1 MGVMALPTTVR
12 SVSDSRVSDSTMM
25 AIDMLDSVEGLTL
38 TEAVL
43 SAVTANYGYNWG
55 EMQWAAVERKV
66 RRALELDA

>member
-1 MGVMALPTTVR
+1 
-12 SVSDSRVSDSTMM
+12 MM
-25 AIDMLDSVEGLTL
+25 AIDMLDSVVGLTL